1 MATVTCPAGH
11 QSTTTD
17 YCDTCGAPIG
27 AATGPGPIP
36 GPIPGPGGGAGPG
49 ASPGAA
55 GPAPGAGAGSGAE
68 ANGVAPGARGAGP
81 GAAPGTNP
89 GAEAGAGAG
98 AGGSAPSP
106 VVESEPAGTACP
118 GCGEPVFGRFC
129 ESCGY
134 DVQSGTPAAPPPV
147 TLVLGTDRAHWERMV
162 GSGEPAFPMVGPTLD
177 LELTGDRAVLGRIRS
192 GAQPDI
198 ELALSGT
205 AADPGVSHHQC
216 VFERE
221 SDRWT
226 VRDAGSSNGTWIN
239 DADEPLAEGATHT
252 LAHGDR
258 ILIGAWT
265 CLTVRM
271 DRAGRPPGSPDPAP
285 SDPGGPSAGT
295 GPS

>member
-11 QSTTTD
+11 ESTTTD
-17 YCDTCGAPIG
+17 YCDTCGVPIG
-27 AATGPGPIP
+27 VSAGTGSGAAPGATGAVPGPA
-36 GPIPGPGGGAGPG
+36 GGGGAGG
-49 ASPGAA
+49 GV
-55 GPAPGAGAGSGAE
+55 GVG
-68 ANGVAPGARGAGP
+68 ANGVAPGSHAHGGSGASG
-81 GAAPGTNP
+81 GAAAASP
-89 GAEAGAGAG
+89 G
-98 AGGSAPSP
+98 AGGASPEAERPAPSP
-106 VVESEPAGTACP
+106 AVESEPAGTACP

-134 DVQSGTPAAPPPV
+134 DVESGTPAAPPPV

-162 GSGEPAFPMVGPTLD
+162 GSGDPAFPMVGPTLD
-177 LELTGDRAVLGRIRS
+177 LELTGDRAVLGRVRT

-216 VFERE
+216 IFERE
-221 SDRWT
+221 GDRWT

-239 DADEPLAEGATHT
+239 DADEALAEGATHT

-271 DRAGRPPGSPDPAP
+271 DRAGGPPGSPDPATSEP
-285 SDPGGPSAGT
+285 GDPTAGPGPS
-295 GPS
+295 